1 VNKHQL
7 KLAVRNAVARTLYV
21 TGLHALVQRLS
32 PPRVLILAGHCV
44 SAPSNASLSK
54 DMKVRAADLERI
66 LRFFL
71 KRYDILT
78 MQEAA
83 LRLRSGTLQRS
94 AVVLTMDD
102 GYVDN
107 LTHLAPLLEQLGV
120 RATVY
125 VETRAV
131 TERRLNW
138 THSLFLLLD
147 HLGHEAFVARYCAL
161 ANDADGVAKLQAV
174 LQQQGGSTY
183 HIKRVLKYEVQ
194 RLDRER
200 VLEALMQAERLD
212 GRALCDTLYMTWD
225 QARELHRRGHEIGA
239 HTESHAILSR
249 CSADEQRQEIEGSR
263 AAIQRELGAAPA
275 SFAYPFG
282 REWDWN
288 DSAARAV
295 TTAGYTSSTTTHPGT
310 NRPGC
315 DMVRLKRVMID
326 EDVRLDLLVAEACGG
341 FDLLRKLGFQPP
353 A

>member
-1 VNKHQL
+1 MSKHRL
-7 KLAVRNAVARTLYV
+7 KLAVRNVAARTLYA

-32 PPRVLILAGHCV
+32 RPRVLILAGHCV
-44 SAPSNASLSK
+44 SADSNASLSK

-66 LRFFL
+66 VRFFGR
-71 KRYDILT
+71 RYDILT

-83 LRLRSGTLQRS
+83 QRLREGTLARS
-94 AVVLTMDD
+94 AIVLTMDD

-107 LTHLAPLLEQLGV
+107 LTHLAPLLENLGV
-120 RATVY
+120 RATIY
-125 VETRAV
+125 VETRALS
-131 TERRLNW
+131 ERRLNW

-147 HLGHEAFVARYCAL
+147 HLGHAAFVARYCAL
-161 ANDADGVAKLQAV
+161 ANDAKGVAQLQAV
-174 LQQQGGSTY
+174 AQQQGASTY

-212 GRALCDTLYMTWD
+212 GRALCDTLYMTWA
-225 QARELHRRGHEIGA
+225 QARELHTRGHEIGA

-249 CSADEQRQEIEGSR
+249 CNADEQRQEIEGSR
-263 AAIQRELGAAPA
+263 AAIQRELGAAPT

-315 DMVRLKRVMID
+315 DMVRLKRVMVD